1 MSCNYQ
7 SSFEE
12 IVQGKKESKAE
23 YFKWCIMDDG
33 LNTDGTH
40 EGQSFVYLNYQKV
53 KKLQFIFN
61 GKGYNI
67 NRHRCF
73 RD

>member
-33 LNTDGTH
+33 LNTDGSR
-40 EGQSFVYLNYQKV
+40 EGQSNL
-53 KKLQFIFN
+53 
-61 GKGYNI
+61 
-67 NRHRCF
+67 
-73 RD
+73 